1 MCETHCTKQIECT
14 KKSRFKE
21 IDSCKFR
28 YVSVP
33 REELADRLR
42 KRRGEIEQAL
52 LARTAAVSGVDP
64 VDDLEYREGFRSI
77 IPAAFDFSLAAI
89 ESLQGD
95 VPPVPTELLSQARL
109 AARHQVGLD
118 TVLRGYVA
126 GSTLI
131 DDFILDESDGK
142 DIQPLLRSRANAL
155 EDLLARVSDEYESER
170 RIRLRSPET
179 RTLERVSKMLR
190 GEPRSDTPLNY
201 DLTCHHIGIVASG
214 AGSKQAIAEFSKATD
229 SQLLSVAI
237 DSERVWAWLGRRN
250 AVHVDDVTDA
260 IAIKGRRIAVGIGE
274 PASGIAGWR
283 QTHQQAKAALPV
295 ALRSATQ
302 LARYADVCI
311 LASAMQDRLLSTSLR
326 EMYLQP
332 LLAGK
337 DEGAIHLQTLR
348 AYFAADRNC
357 VAAAATLGV
366 SRQTIN
372 NRLRAIEDRLGRT
385 LPSAAAA
392 IELALRVDALRPRS

>member
-1 MCETHCTKQIECT
+1 
-14 KKSRFKE
+14 
-21 IDSCKFR
+21 
-28 YVSVP
+28 VSVP
-33 REELADRLR
+33 REELAERLR
-42 KRRGEIEQAL
+42 SRRSEIEQAL
-52 LARTAAVSGVDP
+52 LARIAAVPGVDP
-64 VDDLEYREGFRSI
+64 VEDLEYREGFRSI

-89 ESLQGD
+89 GSQRGD
-95 VPPVPTELLSQARL
+95 VPPVPVEVLSHARL

-131 DDFILDESDGK
+131 DDFILDESVGA

-155 EDLLARVSDEYESER
+155 EVLLARVSDEYESER
-170 RIRLRSPET
+170 RLRHRTPET
-179 RTLERVSKMLR
+179 RTFERVSKMLR

-201 DLTCHHIGIVASG
+201 DLSCHHIGIVASG
-214 AGSKQAIAEFSKATD
+214 SGSKKAITEFSKAID
-229 SQLLSVAI
+229 CQLLSVAI

-250 AVHVDDVTDA
+250 AIHVDEVTDA
-260 IAIKGRRIAVGIGE
+260 IASSKGHQIAVGIGE

-283 QTHQQAKAALPV
+283 LSHHQARAAMAVAAK
-295 ALRSATQ
+295 SATR
-302 LARYADVCI
+302 LARYADVCLI
-311 LASAMQDRLLSTSLR
+311 ASAMQDTLLTTSLR

-332 LLAGK
+332 LFTGK
-337 DEGAIHLQTLR
+337 DEGAIHFQTLR

-357 VAAAATLGV
+357 VAAAAALGV

-372 NRLRAIEDRLGRT
+372 NRLRAIEGRLGRT

-392 IELALRVDALRPRS
+392 IELALHVDALRPRN